1 MKQQNKKPNITVSKG
16 GKPEMPAKSNISNPV
31 KLKDAHAVGKRIKY
45 YRERQGLEQKDVARE
60 VGITANAVSNWENG
74 RTRPDFSV
82 VPKLCDIL
90 QITLYELYGIDNPLN
105 TYTVKEQTMIQDY
118 RGLNHGH
125 QLTVDNLIGS
135 LKTAEFVGNCPEV
148 ICLTFCDKGLSAGF
162 DCGAEFEDEGE
173 PIYLYPHTNTAIRQ
187 ADLVFAVNGDS
198 MEPEYH
204 DGDMVL
210 VERYPGC
217 PELQYGEVG
226 AFMIGNSTYI
236 KVLEEDGLHSL
247 NENYET
253 MTFSDDENVYLIGCV
268 LGILEPESIASERDA
283 DRYIA
288 MHAADDDDED

>member
-1 MKQQNKKPNITVSKG
+1 MKKQDKKPMITVSKG
-16 GKPEMPAKSNISNPV
+16 GKPEPPVKSNISNPV

-60 VGITANAVSNWENG
+60 VGITANTVSNWENG

-105 TYTVKEQTMIQDY
+105 TYTAKEQIMIEDY
-118 RGLNHGH
+118 RSLNQGH
-125 QLTVDNLIGS
+125 QLTVTNLISS
-135 LKTAEFVGNCPEV
+135 LKTAEFVGDCPEV
-148 ICLTFCDKGLSAGF
+148 IKLTFCDKGLAAGF
-162 DCGAEFEDEGE
+162 DGGAEFEDEGE
-173 PIYLYPHTNTAIRQ
+173 PIYLYPRTNTAIRQ

-198 MEPEYH
+198 MEPEFH

-210 VERYPGC
+210 VEKYPGC

-236 KVLEEDGLHSL
+236 KVLEEDGLHSY
-247 NENYET
+247 NESYDT
-253 MTFSDDENVYLIGCV
+253 MTFGEDENVYLIGRV
-268 LGILEPESIASERDA
+268 LGVLEPASIASDKDAER
-283 DRYIA
+283 YEA
-288 MHAADDDDED
+288 MHSYDDDED